1 MSETAH
7 ERASLVTGG
16 ARGIGLAIVEALA
29 ERGDRVTIADLDL
42 ERATRSAA
50 DLEERGRRVAAVA
63 LDVADVAQVQ
73 RVLGEVDVEAPL
85 TTVVCNAG
93 LGQLGGVLDTAEED
107 YDRVLAVNLK
117 GVFFTMQAALRLMVP
132 RGTGS
137 VVSISSTSGFTA
149 SSTPQA
155 VYDLSKAAVRML
167 TTSAARETGRTGV
180 RVNAVAPGTVGTDL
194 VRDLLSEEAIA
205 KLSDERIP
213 LGRLAEPREIAAA
226 VAWLSSDEASYVTGH
241 TLVADGGWLT

>member
-1 MSETAH
+1 MSDA
-7 ERASLVTGG
+7 RAALVTGG

-29 ERGDRVTIADLDL
+29 ARGDRVTIADVDL
-42 ERATRSAA
+42 ENARASAA
-50 DLEERGRRVAAVA
+50 DLEQRGRRVSAVA
-63 LDVADVAQVQ
+63 LDVTDVEQVH
-73 RVLGEVDVEAPL
+73 RVLGEVDAEAAL

-93 LGQLGGVLDTAEED
+93 LAQLGGVLDTSVEH

-194 VRDLLSEEAIA
+194 VRDLLSKEAIA
-205 KLSDERIP
+205 RLSDERIP
-213 LGRLAEPREIAAA
+213 MGRLAEPREIAAA
-226 VAWLSSDEASYVTGH
+226 VAWLSSDDASYVTGH